1 VEESYF
7 DIDLNQL
14 PVGLAPPRPRI
25 TSGTRPTVTS
35 APSVSQIP
43 QGYAR
48 LGSAIDSYQN
58 ALSSGADYFDIGDV
72 DLVDQYYDDIFRDTL
87 ATTANILSDFDIIG
101 GEAGIIGGPP
111 PSDTIRVDR
120 NTYFSQV
127 DAPDYLRNFRAPTTQ
142 ESAVSAYSSIA
153 NLQNTSDIASALSNY
168 YGYEITPAEQNLGR
182 FGGNLQSHTGTSKAR
197 LAEFHSLVEPILS
210 EQLPYLQT
218 VEGLSY
224 EDALIE
230 SYKRD
235 PMLQSLYAKY
245 DVSPIRQTKD
255 GSTYLYDPFT
265 FGEIRTLEVKD
276 PSIGDI
282 VASVLP
288 TLALSTILGP
298 LAGTAAGTVTTA
310 GTSANA
316 ALTAALTS
324 AATAGLQGADL
335 EDALK
340 AGLISGG
347 LTYAG
352 DAISGLR
359 EGGQAGAINPSAPEL
374 TFDPRDPTVPN
385 NIIDIAGDPSAFEGI
400 DIRAFTPEVAQ
411 SITDI
416 QYRALDDVINR
427 LGGGAEGS
435 NLLNRMTN
443 EQLANNLRAAG
454 DIEGLNALGLGGA
467 RTTGFF
473 PSFTDLR
480 QDLLQEYITSTG
492 PTFAPD
498 VIGGR
503 TTDNLLIDR
512 PPAVRE
518 YQIEDLITEPER
530 ITERPIRPT
539 QMPGGGGG
547 ASGGAASAPAT
558 SVVSPSAPSATVTP
572 VVPQPTFA
580 APGSITSSLFSSFAP
595 ALAAAA
601 VVAPQPTVAPPI
613 TPVATTAPT
622 SEPTPPTTT
631 QPTDIL
637 EDTTAEDTTAQM
649 EAEAE
654 AQRQAEAEAQRQA
667 EAEAQ
672 RQAQEEAQRQAQA
685 EAARL
690 AEEARK
696 AAEARAAAEAKAAAE
711 QEAIAQAEARA
722 EAAEARLA
730 EQQAQAQADAAAAE
744 AARAADAQAQA
755 DALAEAVAAGEARY
769 GEAVAAGE
777 ALGEAKYGEGLGTG
791 RGQGAGAGIGAGL
804 GLGLLA
810 GMGGGAGGTGGY
822 TPPDFEDYQFRKTYQ
837 APELLELAPQYEGY
851 QAPTLQG
858 LFRGFI

>member
-1 VEESYF
+1 MAESYF
-7 DIDLNQL
+7 DIDLSQL

-35 APSVSQIP
+35 APSVSQIS
-43 QGYAR
+43 QDYAL

-58 ALSSGADYFDIGDV
+58 ALSSGADYFDIDDV
-72 DLVDQYYDDIFRDTL
+72 DLVDRYYDDIFRDTL
-87 ATTANILSDFDIIG
+87 RTQSGILSDFDIVG
-101 GEAGIIGGPP
+101 GEAGIAGRPEA
-111 PSDTIRVDR
+111 SDTIRVDK

-127 DAPDYLRNFRAPTTQ
+127 DAPDYLRNFRAPATQ

-210 EQLPYLQT
+210 EQIPYLQT

-245 DVSPIRQTKD
+245 DVTPIRQTDD

-276 PSIGDI
+276 PSIGNI
-282 VASVLP
+282 VASILP
-288 TLALSTILGP
+288 SLALSAMLGP
-298 LAGTAAGTVTTA
+298 VAGNIVGGLGATGTTA
-310 GTSANA
+310 NVLSSALA
-316 ALTAALTS
+316 S
-324 AATAGLQGADL
+324 AASAGIQGADL

-359 EGGQAGAINPSAPEL
+359 EGGQAGAIDPSAPEL
-374 TFDPRDPTVPN
+374 TFDPRDPTVPTSVSRDVVDTVTGTLTGADN
-385 NIIDIAGDPSAFEGI
+385 LSASYDVLDRVIADIGVDRLNAMSNTDLYNYLSSAGDIAG
-400 DIRAFTPEVAQ
+400 
-411 SITDI
+411 
-416 QYRALDDVINR
+416 IN
-427 LGGGAEGS
+427 
-435 NLLNRMTN
+435 T
-443 EQLANNLRAAG
+443 
-454 DIEGLNALGLGGA
+454 LGLTPFQRTVGFMNAA
-467 RTTGFF
+467 R
-473 PSFTDLR
+473 PLR
-480 QDLLQEYITSTG
+480 QDLIREGITSTG
-492 PTFAPD
+492 PSFAPD
-498 VIGGR
+498 IFGG
-503 TTDNLLIDR
+503 TATETL
-512 PPAVRE
+512 PFE
-518 YQIEDLITEPER
+518 YTPSRVDFTLPDTPIPEV
-530 ITERPIRPT
+530 RPT
-539 QMPGGGGG
+539 PVRPQPPTQTPGGGGG

-601 VVAPQPTVAPPI
+601 VAPQPTVAPPI

-654 AQRQAEAEAQRQA
+654 A
-667 EAEAQ
+667 
-672 RQAQEEAQRQAQA
+672 
-685 EAARL
+685 ARL

-696 AAEARAAAEAKAAAE
+696 AEEARAAAEAKAAAE

-722 EAAEARLA
+722 
-730 EQQAQAQADAAAAE
+730 DAAE
-744 AARAADAQAQA
+744 AARAAAEAQAKA
-755 DALAEAVAAGEARY
+755 DAAAAEARY

-777 ALGEAKYGEGLGTG
+777 ALGEAQYGEGLGTG

-837 APELLELAPQYEGY
+837 APELLELAPQYESY

>member
-1 VEESYF
+1 MAESYF
-7 DIDLNQL
+7 DIDLSQL

-35 APSVSQIP
+35 APSVSQIS

-58 ALSSGADYFDIGDV
+58 ALSSGADYFDIDDV

-87 ATTANILSDFDIIG
+87 RTESGILSDFDIIG
-101 GEAGIIGGPP
+101 GEAGIAGGPP
-111 PSDTIRVDR
+111 PSDRIRVDR

-127 DAPDYLRNFRAPTTQ
+127 DAPDYLRNFRAPATQ

-276 PSIGDI
+276 PTIMDS
-282 VASVLP
+282 
-288 TLALSTILGP
+288 LAQIAPSLILAAALGP

-310 GTSANA
+310 GTTANA

-340 AGLISGG
+340 AALVSGG
-347 LTYAG
+347 LSYAG
-352 DAISGLR
+352 DALSGLR
-359 EGGQAGAINPSAPEL
+359 KGGQAGAIDPSAPEL

-400 DIRAFTPEVAQ
+400 DIGAFTPETVASPLTNAQ
-411 SITDI
+411 HFTNTIGRIVEDVGGDAAYEALSPD
-416 QYRALDDVINR
+416 QFGQQLLKHGGERAYRQIFEYSGNPRSLVNIPDEIINLAGGIGSALPDYIMSTEM
-427 LGGGAEGS
+427 EG
-435 NLLNRMTN
+435 
-443 EQLANNLRAAG
+443 
-454 DIEGLNALGLGGA
+454 
-467 RTTGFF
+467 
-473 PSFTDLR
+473 FT
-480 QDLLQEYITSTG
+480 
-492 PTFAPD
+492 
-498 VIGGR
+498 
-503 TTDNLLIDR
+503 R
-512 PPAVRE
+512 PPASRTETIVDVS
-518 YQIEDLITEPER
+518 DLELPE
-530 ITERPIRPT
+530 ERFEPIRPQQPT

-558 SVVSPSAPSATVTP
+558 SVVSPSAPSAAVTP

-601 VVAPQPTVAPPI
+601 AVSPQPTVAPPI

-667 EAEAQ
+667 
-672 RQAQEEAQRQAQA
+672 QEEAQRQAEA

-722 EAAEARLA
+722 VAAEARLA

-755 DALAEAVAAGEARY
+755 DALAEAIAAGEARY

-822 TPPDFEDYQFRKTYQ
+822 TPPDFEDYDFRKTYQ
-837 APELLELAPQYEGY
+837 APELLELAPQYESY

>member
-1 VEESYF
+1 MAESYF
-7 DIDLNQL
+7 DIDFSQL

-35 APSVSQIP
+35 APSASQIS

-58 ALSSGADYFDIGDV
+58 DLSSGADYFDIDDV
-72 DLVDQYYDDIFRDTL
+72 DLVGQYYDDIFRDTL
-87 ATTANILSDFDIIG
+87 RTQTNILSDFDIVG
-101 GEAGIIGGPP
+101 GEATIAGGPP
-111 PSDTIRVDR
+111 PSDTIRVDSR
-120 NTYFSQV
+120 TYFSQV
-127 DAPDYLRNFRAPTTQ
+127 DAPDYLTNFRAPATQ
-142 ESAVSAYSSIA
+142 ESVVSAYSSIA

-182 FGGNLQSHTGTSKAR
+182 FGGTLRSYTDTSVDR

-210 EQLPYLQT
+210 EQLPYLQI
-218 VEGLSY
+218 VEGFSY
-224 EDALIE
+224 QDALQE
-230 SYKRD
+230 AYKRD
-235 PMLQSLYAKY
+235 PMLQSLYYKY
-245 DVSPIRQTKD
+245 DITPMAQTDD

-276 PSIGDI
+276 PSIGRI
-282 VASVLP
+282 IGNLIPAIG
-288 TLALSTILGP
+288 LSAILGP
-298 LAGTAAGTVTTA
+298 VAGNIVGALGAKGATANIL
-310 GTSANA
+310 SS
-316 ALTAALTS
+316 ALTS
-324 AATAGLQGADL
+324 AASAGIQGADL
-335 EDALK
+335 EDSLK
-340 AGLISGG
+340 AGLLSGA

-359 EGGQAGAINPSAPEL
+359 EGGQAGAIDPSAPEL
-374 TFDPRDPTVPN
+374 TFDPRDPTVPTSVSRDV
-385 NIIDIAGDPSAFEGI
+385 IDTVTDTLTGG
-400 DIRAFTPEVAQ
+400 EVADALSPVYELYDQ
-411 SITDI
+411 VI
-416 QYRALDDVINR
+416 QEVGLDTFNSPDFNV
-427 LGGGAEGS
+427 GAYLAARGRPD
-435 NLLNRMTN
+435 LLN
-443 EQLANNLRAAG
+443 
-454 DIEGLNALGLGGA
+454 LGLASATQEAFLSGNPLRTVENLERYGTTGDLLSQSQATPPGGMELTTQQFPA
-467 RTTGFF
+467 RTTTIEF
-473 PSFTDLR
+473 DL
-480 QDLLQEYITSTG
+480 
-492 PTFAPD
+492 
-498 VIGGR
+498 
-503 TTDNLLIDR
+503 DNLVQDR
-512 PPAVRE
+512 VTPVRP
-518 YQIEDLITEPER
+518 Q
-530 ITERPIRPT
+530 PT

-601 VVAPQPTVAPPI
+601 AVAPQPTVAPPI

-654 AQRQAEAEAQRQA
+654 AQRQA
-667 EAEAQ
+667 
-672 RQAQEEAQRQAQA
+672 QEEAQRQAQA

-722 EAAEARLA
+722 VAAEARLA

-755 DALAEAVAAGEARY
+755 DALAEAIAAGEARY

-822 TPPDFEDYQFRKTYQ
+822 TPPDFEDYDFRKTYQ
-837 APELLELAPQYEGY
+837 APELLELAPQYESY

>member
-1 VEESYF
+1 MAESYF
-7 DIDLNQL
+7 DIDLSQL

-35 APSVSQIP
+35 APSVSQIS

-58 ALSSGADYFDIGDV
+58 ALSSGADYFDIDDV

-87 ATTANILSDFDIIG
+87 RTESGILSDFDIVG
-101 GEAGIIGGPP
+101 GEATIAGGPP
-111 PSDTIRVDR
+111 PSDRIRVDR

-276 PSIGDI
+276 PTIMDSLAQI
-282 VASVLP
+282 APSLVLS
-288 TLALSTILGP
+288 AVLGP
-298 LAGTAAGTVTTA
+298 VAGTVAGTVTTA
-310 GTSANA
+310 GTAANA

-340 AGLISGG
+340 AALISGG
-347 LTYAG
+347 LSYAG
-352 DAISGLR
+352 DALSGLR
-359 EGGQAGAINPSAPEL
+359 KGGQAGAIDPSAPEL
-374 TFDPRDPTVPN
+374 TFDPRDPTVPS

-400 DIRAFTPEVAQ
+400 DIGAFTPEVAQ

-427 LGGGAEGS
+427 LGGGAEGA

-539 QMPGGGGG
+539 RMPGGGGG

-558 SVVSPSAPSATVTP
+558 SVVAPSAPSATVTP
-572 VVPQPTFA
+572 VVPRPAF
-580 APGSITSSLFSSFAP
+580 PSGSITASLLSSFAP
-595 ALAAAA
+595 AIAAAA
-601 VVAPQPTVAPPI
+601 VAPPI

-654 AQRQAEAEAQRQA
+654 AQRQA
-667 EAEAQ
+667 
-672 RQAQEEAQRQAQA
+672 QEEAQRKAQA

-696 AAEARAAAEAKAAAE
+696 AEEARAAAEAKAAAE
-711 QEAIAQAEARA
+711 KEAIAKAEARA
-722 EAAEARLA
+722 
-730 EQQAQAQADAAAAE
+730 DAAE
-744 AARAADAQAQA
+744 AARASAEAARAAAEAQAKADA
-755 DALAEAVAAGEARY
+755 AAAEARY

-810 GMGGGAGGTGGY
+810 GIGGGAGGTGGY
-822 TPPDFEDYQFRKTYQ
+822 TPPDFEDYDFRKTYQ
-837 APELLELAPQYEGY
+837 APELLELAPQYESY

>member
-1 VEESYF
+1 VAESYF
-7 DIDLNQL
+7 DIDLSQL

-35 APSVSQIP
+35 APSVSQIS
-43 QGYAR
+43 QDYAL

-58 ALSSGADYFDIGDV
+58 ALSSGADYFDIDDV
-72 DLVDQYYDDIFRDTL
+72 DLVDRYYDDIFRDTL
-87 ATTANILSDFDIIG
+87 RTQSGILSDFDIVG
-101 GEAGIIGGPP
+101 GEAGIAGRPEA
-111 PSDTIRVDR
+111 SDTIRVDK
-120 NTYFSQV
+120 NTYFAQV

-210 EQLPYLQT
+210 EQIPYLQT

-276 PSIGDI
+276 PSIGNI
-282 VASVLP
+282 VASILP
-288 TLALSTILGP
+288 SLALSAMLGP
-298 LAGTAAGTVTTA
+298 VAGNIVGGLGATGTTA
-310 GTSANA
+310 NVLSSALA
-316 ALTAALTS
+316 S
-324 AATAGLQGADL
+324 AASAGIQGADL

-359 EGGQAGAINPSAPEL
+359 EGGQAGAIDPSAPEL
-374 TFDPRDPTVPN
+374 TFDPRDPTVPTSVSR
-385 NIIDIAGDPSAFEGI
+385 DVVDTVTGTLTGG
-400 DIRAFTPEVAQ
+400 EVADALSPVYELYDQ
-411 SITDI
+411 VI
-416 QYRALDDVINR
+416 QEVGLDTFNSPDFNV
-427 LGGGAEGS
+427 GAYLAARGRPD
-435 NLLNRMTN
+435 LLN
-443 EQLANNLRAAG
+443 
-454 DIEGLNALGLGGA
+454 LGLASATQEAFLSGNPLRTVENLERYGTTGDLLSQSQATPPGGMELTTQQFPA
-467 RTTGFF
+467 RTT
-473 PSFTDLR
+473 TVKADLET
-480 QDLLQEYITSTG
+480 L
-492 PTFAPD
+492 
-498 VIGGR
+498 VK
-503 TTDNLLIDR
+503 
-512 PPAVRE
+512 
-518 YQIEDLITEPER
+518 PER

-601 VVAPQPTVAPPI
+601 VAPQPTVAPPI

-654 AQRQAEAEAQRQA
+654 A
-667 EAEAQ
+667 
-672 RQAQEEAQRQAQA
+672 
-685 EAARL
+685 ARL

-696 AAEARAAAEAKAAAE
+696 AEEARAAAEAKAAAE

-722 EAAEARLA
+722 
-730 EQQAQAQADAAAAE
+730 DAAE
-744 AARAADAQAQA
+744 AARAAAEAQAKA
-755 DALAEAVAAGEARY
+755 DAAAAEARY

-777 ALGEAKYGEGLGTG
+777 ALGEAQYGEGLGTG

-837 APELLELAPQYEGY
+837 APELLELAPQYESY

>member
-1 VEESYF
+1 MSGSPINRSSIQDLIETGLDDDFRSISNVRPETPAFNNSLLEGVRRYQ
-7 DIDLNQL
+7 DIL
-14 PVGLAPPRPRI
+14 R
-25 TSGTRPTVTS
+25 
-35 APSVSQIP
+35 
-43 QGYAR
+43 
-48 LGSAIDSYQN
+48 
-58 ALSSGADYFDIGDV
+58 SGANYFQIDDV
-72 DLVDQYYDDIFRDTL
+72 DEVDDYYDRNRLTSL
-87 ATTANILSDFDIIG
+87 
-101 GEAGIIGGPP
+101 GE
-111 PSDTIRVDR
+111 SQFST
-120 NTYFSQV
+120 NQYFSEIQAPEYLKNFNTPATSSTV
-127 DAPDYLRNFRAPTTQ
+127 SDAFGR
-142 ESAVSAYSSIA
+142 IA
-153 NLQNTSDIASALSNY
+153 NLTDTQDIASTLSEY
-168 YGYEITPAEQNLGR
+168 YGYDITPAEQNLGSR
-182 FGGNLQSHTGTSKAR
+182 FGGNLQSHTGTSIAR
-197 LAEFHSLVEPILS
+197 LTEFHSLVEPILQ
-210 EQLPYLQT
+210 EQVPFLQAT
-218 VEGLSY
+218 EGLNY
-224 EDALIE
+224 QDALIE
-230 SYKRD
+230 AYKRD
-235 PMLQSLYAKY
+235 PMLQSLYYKY
-245 DVSPIRQTKD
+245 DVTPIRQTDD

-265 FGEIRTLEVKD
+265 YGEIRTLEVKD

-282 VASVLP
+282 AKSVLP
-288 TLALSTILGP
+288 TLALSAILGP
-298 LAGTAAGTVTTA
+298 IAGTVAGTVTTA
-310 GTSANA
+310 GTAANA
-316 ALTAALTS
+316 ALTSALAS
-324 AATAGLQGADL
+324 AASAGIQGSDL

-359 EGGQAGAINPSAPEL
+359 EGGQAGAIDPSAPEL
-374 TFDPRDPTVPN
+374 TFDPRDPTVPTSVSR
-385 NIIDIAGDPSAFEGI
+385 DVVDTVTGTLTGG
-400 DIRAFTPEVAQ
+400 EVADALSPVYELYDQ
-411 SITDI
+411 VI
-416 QYRALDDVINR
+416 QEVGLDTFNSPDFNV
-427 LGGGAEGS
+427 GAYLAARGRPD
-435 NLLNRMTN
+435 LLN
-443 EQLANNLRAAG
+443 
-454 DIEGLNALGLGGA
+454 LGLASATQEAFLSGNPLRTVENLERYGTTGDLLSQSQATPPGGMELTTQQFPA
-467 RTTGFF
+467 RTT
-473 PSFTDLR
+473 TVKADLET
-480 QDLLQEYITSTG
+480 L
-492 PTFAPD
+492 
-498 VIGGR
+498 VK
-503 TTDNLLIDR
+503 
-512 PPAVRE
+512 
-518 YQIEDLITEPER
+518 PER

-601 VVAPQPTVAPPI
+601 VAPQPTVAPPI

-654 AQRQAEAEAQRQA
+654 A
-667 EAEAQ
+667 
-672 RQAQEEAQRQAQA
+672 
-685 EAARL
+685 ARL

-696 AAEARAAAEAKAAAE
+696 AEEARAAAEAKAAAE

-722 EAAEARLA
+722 
-730 EQQAQAQADAAAAE
+730 DAAE
-744 AARAADAQAQA
+744 AARAAAEAQAKA
-755 DALAEAVAAGEARY
+755 DAAAAEARY

-777 ALGEAKYGEGLGTG
+777 ALGEAQYGEGLGTG

-837 APELLELAPQYEGY
+837 APELLELAPQYESY

>member
-1 VEESYF
+1 
-7 DIDLNQL
+7 
-14 PVGLAPPRPRI
+14 
-25 TSGTRPTVTS
+25 
-35 APSVSQIP
+35 
-43 QGYAR
+43 
-48 LGSAIDSYQN
+48 
-58 ALSSGADYFDIGDV
+58 LSSGADYFDIDDV

-87 ATTANILSDFDIIG
+87 RTQSGILSDFDIVG
-101 GEAGIIGGPP
+101 GEAGIAGRPEA
-111 PSDTIRVDR
+111 SDTIRVDK

-127 DAPDYLRNFRAPTTQ
+127 DAPDYLRNFRAPATQ

-168 YGYEITPAEQNLGR
+168 YGYEITPTEQNLGRR
-182 FGGNLQSHTGTSKAR
+182 FGGNLQSHTGTSIAR
-197 LAEFHSLVEPILS
+197 LTEFHSLVEPILS

-245 DVSPIRQTKD
+245 DVTPIRQTDD

-288 TLALSTILGP
+288 TLALSAILGP
-298 LAGTAAGTVTTA
+298 AASGIVGGLGATGTTA
-310 GTSANA
+310 NVLSSALA
-316 ALTAALTS
+316 S
-324 AATAGLQGADL
+324 AASAGIQGADL

-359 EGGQAGAINPSAPEL
+359 EGGQAGAIDPSAPEL

-400 DIRAFTPEVAQ
+400 DIGDFTPETVASPLTNAQ
-411 SITDI
+411 HFTNTIGRIVEDVGGNAAYEALSPD
-416 QYRALDDVINR
+416 QFGQQLLKHGGERAYRQIFEYSGNPKSLVNIPDEIINLAGGIGSALPDYIMSTEM
-427 LGGGAEGS
+427 EG
-435 NLLNRMTN
+435 
-443 EQLANNLRAAG
+443 
-454 DIEGLNALGLGGA
+454 
-467 RTTGFF
+467 
-473 PSFTDLR
+473 FT
-480 QDLLQEYITSTG
+480 
-492 PTFAPD
+492 
-498 VIGGR
+498 
-503 TTDNLLIDR
+503 R
-512 PPAVRE
+512 PPASRTETIVDVS
-518 YQIEDLITEPER
+518 DLELPE
-530 ITERPIRPT
+530 ERFEPIRPQQPT

-601 VVAPQPTVAPPI
+601 VAPQPTVAPPI

-654 AQRQAEAEAQRQA
+654 AQRQA
-667 EAEAQ
+667 
-672 RQAQEEAQRQAQA
+672 QEEAQRQAQA

-696 AAEARAAAEAKAAAE
+696 ASEARAAAEAKAAAE

-722 EAAEARLA
+722 
-730 EQQAQAQADAAAAE
+730 DAAE
-744 AARAADAQAQA
+744 AARAAAEAQAKA
-755 DALAEAVAAGEARY
+755 DAAAAEARY

-777 ALGEAKYGEGLGTG
+777 ALGEAQYGEGLGTG

-837 APELLELAPQYEGY
+837 APELLELAPQYESY
-851 QAPTLQG
+851 KAPTLQG

>member
-1 VEESYF
+1 MAESYF
-7 DIDLNQL
+7 DIDLSQL

-35 APSVSQIP
+35 APSVSQIS
-43 QGYAR
+43 QDYAL

-58 ALSSGADYFDIGDV
+58 ALSSGADYFDIDDV
-72 DLVDQYYDDIFRDTL
+72 DLVDRYYDDIFRDTL
-87 ATTANILSDFDIIG
+87 RTQSGILSDFDIVG
-101 GEAGIIGGPP
+101 GEAGIAGRPDA
-111 PSDTIRVDR
+111 SDTIRVDK

-127 DAPDYLRNFRAPTTQ
+127 DAPDYLRNFRAPATQ

-245 DVSPIRQTKD
+245 DVTPIRQTDD

-276 PSIGDI
+276 PSIGNI
-282 VASVLP
+282 VASILP
-288 TLALSTILGP
+288 SLALSAMLGP
-298 LAGTAAGTVTTA
+298 VAGNIVGGLGATGTTA
-310 GTSANA
+310 NVLSSALA
-316 ALTAALTS
+316 S
-324 AATAGLQGADL
+324 AASAGIQGADL

-359 EGGQAGAINPSAPEL
+359 EGGQAGAIDPSAPEL
-374 TFDPRDPTVPN
+374 TFDPRDPTVPTSVSRDVVDTVTGTLTGADN
-385 NIIDIAGDPSAFEGI
+385 LSASYDVLDRVIADIGVDRLNAMSNTDLYNYLSSAGDIAG
-400 DIRAFTPEVAQ
+400 
-411 SITDI
+411 
-416 QYRALDDVINR
+416 IN
-427 LGGGAEGS
+427 
-435 NLLNRMTN
+435 T
-443 EQLANNLRAAG
+443 
-454 DIEGLNALGLGGA
+454 LGLTPFQRTVGFMNAA
-467 RTTGFF
+467 R
-473 PSFTDLR
+473 PLR
-480 QDLLQEYITSTG
+480 QDLIREGITSTG
-492 PTFAPD
+492 PSFAPD
-498 VIGGR
+498 IFGG
-503 TTDNLLIDR
+503 TATETL
-512 PPAVRE
+512 PFE
-518 YQIEDLITEPER
+518 YTPSRVDFTLPDTPIPEV
-530 ITERPIRPT
+530 RPT
-539 QMPGGGGG
+539 PVRPQPPTQTPGGGGG

-601 VVAPQPTVAPPI
+601 VAPQPTVAPPI

-654 AQRQAEAEAQRQA
+654 A
-667 EAEAQ
+667 
-672 RQAQEEAQRQAQA
+672 
-685 EAARL
+685 ARL

-696 AAEARAAAEAKAAAE
+696 AEEARAAAEAKAAAE

-722 EAAEARLA
+722 
-730 EQQAQAQADAAAAE
+730 DAAE
-744 AARAADAQAQA
+744 AARAAAEAQAKA
-755 DALAEAVAAGEARY
+755 DAAAAEARY

-777 ALGEAKYGEGLGTG
+777 ALGEAQYGEGLGTG

-837 APELLELAPQYEGY
+837 APELLELAPQYESY

>member
-1 VEESYF
+1 VAESYF
-7 DIDLNQL
+7 DIDLSQL

-35 APSVSQIP
+35 APSVSQIS

-58 ALSSGADYFDIGDV
+58 ALSSGADYFDIDDV

-87 ATTANILSDFDIIG
+87 RTESGILSDFDIIG
-101 GEAGIIGGPP
+101 GEAGIAGGPP

-127 DAPDYLRNFRAPTTQ
+127 DAPDYLRNFRAPATQ

-276 PSIGDI
+276 PTVIDSLVQIAPSLI
-282 VASVLP
+282 
-288 TLALSTILGP
+288 LAAALGP

-310 GTSANA
+310 GTAANA

-340 AGLISGG
+340 AALVSGG
-347 LTYAG
+347 LSYAG
-352 DAISGLR
+352 DVLSGLR
-359 EGGQAGAINPSAPEL
+359 EGGQAVAIDPSAPEL

-400 DIRAFTPEVAQ
+400 DIGAFTPEVAQ

-539 QMPGGGGG
+539 RMPGGGGG

-572 VVPQPTFA
+572 VVPRPAF
-580 APGSITSSLFSSFAP
+580 PSGSITSSLFSSFAP

-601 VVAPQPTVAPPI
+601 VAPQPTVAPPI

-654 AQRQAEAEAQRQA
+654 AQRQAEAEA
-667 EAEAQ
+667 
-672 RQAQEEAQRQAQA
+672 
-685 EAARL
+685 ARL

-696 AAEARAAAEAKAAAE
+696 AEEARAAAEAKAAAE

-722 EAAEARLA
+722 
-730 EQQAQAQADAAAAE
+730 DAAE
-744 AARAADAQAQA
+744 AARAAAEAQAKA
-755 DALAEAVAAGEARY
+755 DAAAAEARY

-810 GMGGGAGGTGGY
+810 GMGGGTGGTGGY

>member
-1 VEESYF
+1 MAESYF
-7 DIDLNQL
+7 DIDLSQL

-25 TSGTRPTVTS
+25 TSGARPAVTS
-35 APSVSQIP
+35 APSVNQIS

-58 ALSSGADYFDIGDV
+58 ALSSGADYFDIDDV

-87 ATTANILSDFDIIG
+87 RTESGILSDFDIVG
-101 GEAGIIGGPP
+101 GEATIAGGPT

-127 DAPDYLRNFRAPTTQ
+127 DAPEYLKNFRAPATQ

-168 YGYEITPAEQNLGR
+168 YGYEITPDEQNLGR

-276 PSIGDI
+276 PTVMES
-282 VASVLP
+282 
-288 TLALSTILGP
+288 LAQIAPSLILSAALGP
-298 LAGTAAGTVTTA
+298 LAGNIVGSLGATGAT
-310 GTSANA
+310 ANA
-316 ALTAALTS
+316 LSAALTS

-340 AGLISGG
+340 AALVSGG
-347 LTYAG
+347 LSYVG

-359 EGGQAGAINPSAPEL
+359 EGGQAGAIDPSAPEL
-374 TFDPRDPTVPN
+374 TFDPRDPTVPTSVSRDVIDTVTDTLTGADN
-385 NIIDIAGDPSAFEGI
+385 LSPSYDVLDRVIADIGVDRLNAMSNTDLYNYLRDAGDIAG
-400 DIRAFTPEVAQ
+400 
-411 SITDI
+411 
-416 QYRALDDVINR
+416 IN
-427 LGGGAEGS
+427 
-435 NLLNRMTN
+435 T
-443 EQLANNLRAAG
+443 
-454 DIEGLNALGLGGA
+454 LGLTPFQRTIGFMNAA
-467 RTTGFF
+467 R
-473 PSFTDLR
+473 PLR
-480 QDLLQEYITSTG
+480 QDLIREGITSTG
-492 PTFAPD
+492 PAFAPD
-498 VIGGR
+498 IFGG
-503 TTDNLLIDR
+503 TATETL
-512 PPAVRE
+512 PFE
-518 YQIEDLITEPER
+518 YTPSRINYTLPDTPIPEV
-530 ITERPIRPT
+530 RPT
-539 QMPGGGGG
+539 PVRPQQPTQTPGGGGG

-558 SVVSPSAPSATVTP
+558 SVVAPSAPSATVTP
-572 VVPQPTFA
+572 TVPRPTFS

-595 ALAAAA
+595 AIAAAA
-601 VVAPQPTVAPPI
+601 VAPQPTVAPPI

-622 SEPTPPTTT
+622 TEPTPPTTT

-637 EDTTAEDTTAQM
+637 QDTTAEDTTAQM

-654 AQRQAEAEAQRQA
+654 AQRQAEAEA
-667 EAEAQ
+667 
-672 RQAQEEAQRQAQA
+672 
-685 EAARL
+685 ARL

-696 AAEARAAAEAKAAAE
+696 AEEARAAAEAKAAAE
-711 QEAIAQAEARA
+711 REAIAKAEARA
-722 EAAEARLA
+722 
-730 EQQAQAQADAAAAE
+730 DAAE
-744 AARAADAQAQA
+744 AARAAAEAQAKA
-755 DALAEAVAAGEARY
+755 DAAAAEARY

-777 ALGEAKYGEGLGTG
+777 ALGEARYGEGLGTG

-822 TPPDFEDYQFRKTYQ
+822 TPPDFEDYEFRKTYQ
-837 APELLELAPQYEGY
+837 APELLELAPQYESY

>member
-1 VEESYF
+1 MAESYF
-7 DIDLNQL
+7 DIDLSQL

-35 APSVSQIP
+35 APSVSQIS

-58 ALSSGADYFDIGDV
+58 ALSSGADYFDIDDV

-87 ATTANILSDFDIIG
+87 RTESGILSDFDIIG
-101 GEAGIIGGPP
+101 GEAGIAGGPP

-127 DAPDYLRNFRAPTTQ
+127 DAPDYLRNFRAPATQ
-142 ESAVSAYSSIA
+142 ESAVSAYSNIA

-276 PSIGDI
+276 PTVIDSLVQIAPSLI
-282 VASVLP
+282 
-288 TLALSTILGP
+288 LAAALGP

-310 GTSANA
+310 GTTANA

-340 AGLISGG
+340 AALVSGG
-347 LTYAG
+347 LSYAG
-352 DAISGLR
+352 DALSGLR
-359 EGGQAGAINPSAPEL
+359 EGGQAGAIDPSAPKL
-374 TFDPRDPTVPN
+374 TFDPRDPTVPTSVSRN
-385 NIIDIAGDPSAFEGI
+385 VVDTVTGTLTGG
-400 DIRAFTPEVAQ
+400 EVVDALSPVYELYDQ
-411 SITDI
+411 VI
-416 QYRALDDVINR
+416 QEVGLDTFNSPDFNV
-427 LGGGAEGS
+427 GAYLAARGRPD
-435 NLLNRMTN
+435 LLN
-443 EQLANNLRAAG
+443 
-454 DIEGLNALGLGGA
+454 LGLASATQEAFLSGNPLRTVENLERYGTTGDLLSQSQATPPGGMELTTQQFPA
-467 RTTGFF
+467 RTTTIEF
-473 PSFTDLR
+473 DL
-480 QDLLQEYITSTG
+480 
-492 PTFAPD
+492 
-498 VIGGR
+498 
-503 TTDNLLIDR
+503 DNLVQDR
-512 PPAVRE
+512 VTPVRP
-518 YQIEDLITEPER
+518 Q
-530 ITERPIRPT
+530 PT
-539 QMPGGGGG
+539 QTPGGGGG

-572 VVPQPTFA
+572 VVPRPAF
-580 APGSITSSLFSSFAP
+580 PSGSITSSLFSSFAP

-601 VVAPQPTVAPPI
+601 AVAPQPTVAPPI

-654 AQRQAEAEAQRQA
+654 AQRQAEAEA
-667 EAEAQ
+667 
-672 RQAQEEAQRQAQA
+672 
-685 EAARL
+685 ARL

-696 AAEARAAAEAKAAAE
+696 AEEARAAAEAKAAAE

-722 EAAEARLA
+722 
-730 EQQAQAQADAAAAE
+730 DAAE
-744 AARAADAQAQA
+744 AARAAAEAQAKA
-755 DALAEAVAAGEARY
+755 DAAAAEARY

-810 GMGGGAGGTGGY
+810 GMGGGTGGY

-858 LFRGFI
+858 LFKGFI

>member
-1 VEESYF
+1 VAESYF
-7 DIDLNQL
+7 DIDLSQL

-25 TSGTRPTVTS
+25 TRGTRPTVTS
-35 APSVSQIP
+35 APSVSQIS

-58 ALSSGADYFDIGDV
+58 ALSSGADYFDIDDV

-87 ATTANILSDFDIIG
+87 RTESGILSDFDIIG
-101 GEAGIIGGPP
+101 GEAGIAGGPP
-111 PSDTIRVDR
+111 PSDRISVDR

-127 DAPDYLRNFRAPTTQ
+127 DAPDYLRNFRAPATQ

-276 PSIGDI
+276 PTIMDS
-282 VASVLP
+282 
-288 TLALSTILGP
+288 LAQIAPSLILSAALGP
-298 LAGTAAGTVTTA
+298 LAGTVAGTVTTA
-310 GTSANA
+310 GTAANA

-340 AGLISGG
+340 AALVSGG
-347 LTYAG
+347 LSYAG

-359 EGGQAGAINPSAPEL
+359 EGGQAGAIDPSAPKL
-374 TFDPRDPTVPN
+374 TFDPRDPTVPTSVSRDVIDTVTGTLTGGDN
-385 NIIDIAGDPSAFEGI
+385 LSSSYDVLDRVIADIGVDRLNAMSNTDLYNYLRDAGDIAG
-400 DIRAFTPEVAQ
+400 
-411 SITDI
+411 
-416 QYRALDDVINR
+416 IN
-427 LGGGAEGS
+427 
-435 NLLNRMTN
+435 T
-443 EQLANNLRAAG
+443 
-454 DIEGLNALGLGGA
+454 LGLTPFQRTIGFMNAA
-467 RTTGFF
+467 R
-473 PSFTDLR
+473 PLR
-480 QDLLQEYITSTG
+480 QDLIREGITSTG
-492 PTFAPD
+492 PAFAPD
-498 VIGGR
+498 IFGGTATETLPFEYTPSR
-503 TTDNLLIDR
+503 INYTLPDTPIPEVR
-512 PPAVRE
+512 PTPVRP
-518 YQIEDLITEPER
+518 QQ
-530 ITERPIRPT
+530 PT
-539 QMPGGGGG
+539 QMPGGGSG
-547 ASGGAASAPAT
+547 ASSGAASAPAT

-572 VVPQPTFA
+572 VVPRPTFS
-580 APGSITSSLFSSFAP
+580 APGSITASLFSSFAP
-595 ALAAAA
+595 AIAAAA
-601 VVAPQPTVAPPI
+601 VASPI

-654 AQRQAEAEAQRQA
+654 AQRQAEAEAS
-667 EAEAQ
+667 
-672 RQAQEEAQRQAQA
+672 
-685 EAARL
+685 RL

-696 AAEARAAAEAKAAAE
+696 AEEARAAAEAKAAAE
-711 QEAIAQAEARA
+711 KEAIAKAEARA
-722 EAAEARLA
+722 
-730 EQQAQAQADAAAAE
+730 DAAE
-744 AARAADAQAQA
+744 AARASAEAARAAAEAQAKADA
-755 DALAEAVAAGEARY
+755 AAAEARY

-810 GMGGGAGGTGGY
+810 GIGGGAGGTGGY
-822 TPPDFEDYQFRKTYQ
+822 TPPDFEDYDFRKTYQ
-837 APELLELAPQYEGY
+837 APELLELAPQYESY
-851 QAPTLQG
+851 QAPASYAPQADYAQTIADEIRNLTSFPALFPDQVQNRLG
-858 LFRGFI
+858 LFNDALLQEAVMQNLYGAGGR